1 MGFIVNCIPW
11 DAAVRDPQRLIN
23 GLDLQSF
30 TSQHP
35 GGVQFGFGDGS
46 VRFVSETLH
55 DNIQTA
61 LGSRHQGEVI
71 DTGDL

>member
-1 MGFIVNCIPW
+1 MFDCMGYIVNCIPW
-11 DAAVRDPQRLIN
+11 DAAVRDPTRLIN
-23 GLDLQSF
+23 GLDPQSF

-46 VRFVSETLH
+46 VRFVSETMH

-61 LGSRHQGEVI
+61 LGSRQQAK
-71 DTGDL
+71 